1 MNETDEGSSQIIK
14 IQMMFNHRK
23 YLLNL
28 MCLAFRLFKS
38 YWTTNTN
45 KNTNTTVYTINTP
58 TAETN
63 AWKKITIFNYKAQ
76 NAAFA
81 VIYTTN
87 NKYTNIATL
96 TGTRI
101 ELLLM
106 LHNQMKAHTNSFYLQ
121 TNRNESSQC
130 LSSTSQVFSNACP
143 IIFYDMILKTK
154 KWKETSNYF
163 WSGAH

>member
-1 MNETDEGSSQIIK
+1 MHE
-14 IQMMFNHRK
+14 
-23 YLLNL
+23 
-28 MCLAFRLFKS
+28 
-38 YWTTNTN
+38 
-45 KNTNTTVYTINTP
+45 
-58 TAETN
+58 
-63 AWKKITIFNYKAQ
+63 KKITIFNYKAQ

-130 LSSTSQVFSNACP
+130 LS
-143 IIFYDMILKTK
+143 
-154 KWKETSNYF
+154 
-163 WSGAH
+163 